1 MKRRKPI
8 IIINIVFLVLEVIGA
23 ILSFTENGWGLFR
36 YFTDDSNYFAT
47 VSSIILL
54 VFLLQNK
61 EIPKWFVKMRYVAVL
76 LLALTFVITACV
88 LAPMRGA
95 AYFSLFTEGSKLYQ
109 HTFCPIL
116 FFISY
121 FGLERK
127 VPKEKKCIFCGML
140 PTIVYGVILVVLN
153 LLRVV
158 DGPYAFLRVRNQPI
172 YMSAFWLVAIFDVD
186 YLMALGLWKLGR
198 LAQHASKKMA

>member
-1 MKRRKPI
+1 MERRKPI

-36 YFTDDSNYFAT
+36 YYTDNSNYFAT

-54 VFLLQNK
+54 VFLIRNK

-88 LAPMRGA
+88 LAPMRGV

-116 FFISY
+116 FFVS
-121 FGLERK
+121 FFALERK
-127 VPKEKKCIFCGML
+127 VPEEKKCIFCGML
-140 PTIVYGVILVVLN
+140 PTIIYGVILVVLN

-158 DGPYAFLRVRNQPI
+158 DGPYAFLRVYNQPI
-172 YMSAFWLVAIFDVD
+172 YMSAFWLMVIFGVD
-186 YLMALGLWKLGR
+186 YLMALGVWKLGR
-198 LAQHASKKMA
+198 ITQHRTKKMA